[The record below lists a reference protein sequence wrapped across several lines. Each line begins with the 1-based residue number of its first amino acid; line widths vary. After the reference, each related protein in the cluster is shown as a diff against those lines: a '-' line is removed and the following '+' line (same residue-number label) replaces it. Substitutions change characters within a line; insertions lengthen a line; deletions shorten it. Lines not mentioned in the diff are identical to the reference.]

1 MRDTL
6 NAHRD
11 RQDLFRRPKPDVLGG
26 SKLSPWGTVT
36 VSTLRGRFLAYQGR
50 IFNILPC
57 TDQLA

>member
-1 MRDTL
+1 MPTGIDKTYSEGQSQMFL
-6 NAHRD
+6 EAA
-11 RQDLFRRPKPDVLGG
+11 
-26 SKLSPWGTVT
+26 KLSPWGTVT

>member
-36 VSTLRGRFLAYQGR
+36 VSTLRGRF
-50 IFNILPC
+50 FNIFPC